1 MEVVLNK
8 DVKKLGFRGEVVEVK
23 PGYFRNFLFPNG
35 MADVATV
42 SRKRVADSRKSK
54 MAMRT
59 EQVLENAR
67 EVLDKL
73 KGLEVVLKEKVSDKG
88 TLYAAVTEAEVIKAV
103 SAVAKVDLDKSMI
116 QMDHFKDLG
125 DHDVV
130 VTLGKGMEV
139 TIKVVVEAA

>member
-59 EQVLENAR
+59 EQVLENAK